1 MLLFG
6 FLEVL
11 FLLPSG
17 ALSTDNNNNISI
29 WLFLLFDIYVCK
41 IHGNMMSIIQ
51 NNILSNI
58 KCTNKTNSLSM
69 KYLTF
74 CSYFNHKKYP

>member
-6 FLEVL
+6 FVEVL
-11 FLLPSG
+11 FLLPLG

-58 KCTNKTNSLSM
+58 KCTVKQTHCQSNI
-69 KYLTF
+69 
-74 CSYFNHKKYP
+74 